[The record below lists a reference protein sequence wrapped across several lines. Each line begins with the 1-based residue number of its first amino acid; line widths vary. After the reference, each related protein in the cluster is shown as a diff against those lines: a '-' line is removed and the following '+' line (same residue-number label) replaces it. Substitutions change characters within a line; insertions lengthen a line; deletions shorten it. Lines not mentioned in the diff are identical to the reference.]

1 MKAFKRHENLPR
13 LELKEMFTDVYG
25 GEEPWNIVSPSKILS
40 QVRHAYSSLQ
50 KEQREELSGLLKKYG
65 GSWEPWKAELK
76 KYRGE
81 GKELLDA

>member
-1 MKAFKRHENLPR
+1 MRAFKRAESLPR
-13 LELKEMFTDVYG
+13 SELKEMFTDVYG
-25 GEEPWNIVSPSKILS
+25 GEEPWNIVSRSKALC

-65 GSWEPWKAELK
+65 NTWEPWKSELK